1 MPPAA
6 APLQLRTSADQAH
19 ADNVPPPTSLAVMQ
33 AIGAQRYAVPAEELT
48 EEALLAAFVD
58 NISSNT
64 ATRQDEVG
72 MDDVSSSA

>member
-1 MPPAA
+1 MTPAA
-6 APLQLRTSADQAH
+6 APLQICTFADQAQ
-19 ADNVPPPTSLAVMQ
+19 ADNVPPPTPLAVMQ
-33 AIGAQRYAVPAEELT
+33 AIGTQRCAVPAEELT

-72 MDDVSSSA
+72 MDDASSSP